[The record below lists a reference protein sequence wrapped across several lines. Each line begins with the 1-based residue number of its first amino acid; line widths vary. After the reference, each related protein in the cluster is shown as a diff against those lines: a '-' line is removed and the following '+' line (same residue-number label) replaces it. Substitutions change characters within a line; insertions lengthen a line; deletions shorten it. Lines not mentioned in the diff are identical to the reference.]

1 MAMQLNS
8 VVFLSPYA
16 EIQETAS
23 KRIHEAF
30 DLLSKEIKYF
40 NAEIIVYRSDGQI
53 ILGRSYPDADER
65 VYEYTKLD
73 FSSKTARDL
82 YDLLAKQAVNGVVP
96 EYDPQVHLDVI
107 DRLNKRFQSGKGT
120 GQFLAYAFIKYYTDH
135 KPAGKEKLAEMKEVI
150 EACKRYPTYP
160 TIVVDSV
167 SQASEGEA

>member
-16 EIQETAS
+16 EEQDAATTL
-23 KRIHEAF
+23 IHEAF
-30 DLLSKEIKYF
+30 DLLKNEMPYF
-40 NAEIIVYRSDGQI
+40 NADVIAYRSDGKI

-82 YDLLAKQAVNGVVP
+82 YDLLAKQAVNGVVLG
-96 EYDPQVHLDVI
+96 YDPQVHLGVI

-120 GQFLAYAFIKYYTDH
+120 DQFLAYAFIKYYTDH
-135 KPAGKEKLAEMKEVI
+135 KSAGKEKLTEMKEAI
-150 EACKRYPTYP
+150 EACKQCPTYP